1 MKKMKRVIKS
11 DEDFV
16 VDYKIPDE
24 GYQFK
29 KDTCPFCTQKADPE
43 FIKRYGMC
51 PDCYD
56 AGVL

>member
-1 MKKMKRVIKS
+1 MKRVIKS